1 MDFCMHSTKVQT
13 LKKCYKSCM
22 KPVQCVQ
29 NFLLLCHM
37 TLILYQYF
45 LLYSAPNPWNLP
57 L

>member
-1 MDFCMHSTKVQT
+1 
-13 LKKCYKSCM
+13 
-22 KPVQCVQ
+22 VQ